1 MTKVTGLES
10 GAGTPAVNVR
20 RMADGDAAAVA
31 GLLGE
36 LGYPILEDGLLLRL
50 AAEGECPSFD
60 VFVLESAGKVVG
72 CLSLTYTPYF
82 ADGSVLCRVTAL
94 VVASSQR
101 GRGFGALLVA
111 KAVEEGRRHSC
122 SAVEL
127 TAADWRADA
136 HRFYERVGFSRT
148 SVRFVRRL

>member
-1 MTKVTGLES
+1 MTEATGLEAD
-10 GAGTPAVNVR
+10 AGTPAVNVR

-36 LGYPILEDGLLLRL
+36 LGYPILENELVLRL
-50 AAEGECPSFD
+50 AADGSPSFD

-72 CLSLTYTPYF
+72 CMSLTYTPYF

-101 GRGFGALLVA
+101 GRGLGALLVA

-136 HRFYERVGFSRT
+136 HRFYEGVGFSRT
-148 SVRFVRRL
+148 SVRFIRRL